1 MISKDEKSRINE
13 ALKRLYKIQVEIY
26 KNWNEAE
33 MINDEIEAITRSLE
47 ILTYD

>member
-13 ALKRLYKIQVEIY
+13 ALKRLYKIQVELY

-33 MINDEIEAITRSLE
+33 AITMEIENITKSLE
-47 ILTYD
+47 VLTYD